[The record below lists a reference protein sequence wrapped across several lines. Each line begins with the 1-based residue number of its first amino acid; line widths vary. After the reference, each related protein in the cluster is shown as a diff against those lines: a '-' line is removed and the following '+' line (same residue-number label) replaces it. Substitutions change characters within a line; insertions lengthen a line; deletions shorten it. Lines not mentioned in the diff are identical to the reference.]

1 VSPALR
7 FLVSLLPCLLGPV
20 LAQAEDKK
28 PDVLYITGQLTSI
41 ESADDGG
48 GGGLEWLH
56 RFTPTSGF
64 NLGAYA
70 FSFGGSQWAYGK
82 VGGFFGHDDR
92 IIVSGEVNL
101 GAGEGPRESFIYQIY
116 RAEVTYALI
125 DKRFFLVGEDQYSH
139 ISNTK
144 DNVIKAGLIFYPV
157 PVLAMR
163 LNYHISAG
171 GNVDSRLVSG
181 RVDFYAK
188 RITLL
193 AGFLVG
199 RTSPEQLK
207 LITDAPRT
215 VDIQEFFAG
224 FSLPMGPYEASLIF
238 DVAEQSSVRKYST
251 TLVWKIPF

>member
-1 VSPALR
+1 MALVIR
-7 FLVSLLPCLLGPV
+7 FLAALLPCLLAPV
-20 LAQAEDKK
+20 FAQAEDKR
-28 PDVLYITGQLTSI
+28 PDVLYVTGQLTSI
-41 ESADDGG
+41 ESTDDGG

-56 RFTPTSGF
+56 PLTPASG
-64 NLGAYA
+64 LTVGAYA

-82 VGGFFGHDDR
+82 LGGFFGYGDR
-92 IIVSGEVNL
+92 IAVSGDVNL
-101 GAGEGPRESFIYQIY
+101 GAGEGPTRSFTYQIY
-116 RAEVTYALI
+116 RAEITYALI
-125 DKRFFLVGEDQYSH
+125 DKRFYLVGEDQYSH
-139 ISNTK
+139 ISDTK
-144 DNVIKAGLIFYPV
+144 DNIIKAGLIFYPV
-157 PVLAMR
+157 PVLATR

-188 RITLL
+188 RVTLL

-215 VDIQEFFAG
+215 VHIEEFFAG
-224 FSLPMGPYEASLIF
+224 CSLPVGRYEVSLIF
-238 DVAEQSSVRKYST
+238 DVAQQSSIRKYTS

>member
-1 VSPALR
+1 MSRTIR
-7 FLVSLLPCLLGPV
+7 FLAGLLPCLLGPALV
-20 LAQAEDKK
+20 QAEDKK

-56 RFTPTSGF
+56 PFTPTSGF
-64 NLGAYA
+64 TLGAYA
-70 FSFGGSQWAYGK
+70 FSFGGSQWTYGK
-82 VGGFFGHDDR
+82 AGGFFGYGER
-92 IIVSGEVNL
+92 TMVSGEVNL
-101 GAGEGPRESFIYQIY
+101 GAGEGPRSFTYQIY
-116 RAEVTYALI
+116 RAEITYALV
-125 DKRFFLVGEDQYSH
+125 DKRFYLVGEEQYSH

-144 DNVIKAGLIFYPV
+144 DNIIKAGLIFYPV
-157 PVLAMR
+157 PALAMR

-181 RVDFYAK
+181 RVDFYT
-188 RITLL
+188 RRVTLL

-215 VDIQEFFAG
+215 ADIEEFFAG
-224 FSLPMGPYEASLIF
+224 FSLPVGPYEVSLIF
-238 DVAEQSSVRKYST
+238 DVARQSSVGKYST